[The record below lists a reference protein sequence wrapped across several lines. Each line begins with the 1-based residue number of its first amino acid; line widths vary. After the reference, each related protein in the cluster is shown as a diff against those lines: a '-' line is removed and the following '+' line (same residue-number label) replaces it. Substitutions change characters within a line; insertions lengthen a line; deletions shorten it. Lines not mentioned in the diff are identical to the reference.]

1 MHTFLGSGVG
11 LTVLKVGLTVLGLP
25 GVGLTVTSPSADDSK
40 SLTDGM
46 EPANQKKKKK
56 ITLTLKTSVVDVFL
70 KVELLSCALLMSLI
84 SSVNSNPWY
93 RRKRFFKVNHI

>member
-11 LTVLKVGLTVLGLP
+11 LTVLKVGLTVLKVGLP

-56 ITLTLKTSVVDVFL
+56 K
-70 KVELLSCALLMSLI
+70 
-84 SSVNSNPWY
+84 
-93 RRKRFFKVNHI
+93 NHINP